1 MIEKTLPGVAPH
13 RTITAPIQDHLDHT
27 EEEIRQLYFRQSEET
42 RRGRVARFPI
52 IDVPSDTQH

>member
-1 MIEKTLPGVAPH
+1 MLERTLRGVAPN

-42 RRGRVARFPI
+42 RDGIVAPFP
-52 IDVPSDTQH
+52 PCDTQH